1 MEGLYRQSGIV
12 NRTMGEEPM
21 TIVSVSKRKYPSL
34 TLADLFR
41 AHADER
47 IRAALHQASLKDAQT
62 LLASAQEQLAAA
74 EALQARK
81 LSAEM
86 SPAGSRTRDIAM

>member
-1 MEGLYRQSGIV
+1 
-12 NRTMGEEPM
+12 M
-21 TIVSVSKRKYPSL
+21 TILSVSKWKYSSL

-41 AHADER
+41 VHAEER

-74 EALQARK
+74 DALQAHK
-81 LSAEM
+81 LSAEI
-86 SPAGSRTRDIAM
+86 SPLKRPMPSRTAPGVRL

>member
-1 MEGLYRQSGIV
+1 MEGLYRQSSIV

-41 AHADER
+41 AHADEC

-74 EALQARK
+74 DALQARK

-86 SPAGSRTRDIAM
+86 SPAGSHRRDIAL

>member
-47 IRAALHQASLKDAQT
+47 IRAALRQASPKDAQT

-74 EALQARK
+74 DALQASK
-81 LSAEM
+81 PSAEM
-86 SPAGSRTRDIAM
+86 SSAGSNRRDIAL